1 VRALV
6 FEKGSFVLMLN
17 VRRSSCVWTL
27 LLCSLATLAA
37 TTAKAQEESQH
48 PTLDRQMDRVD
59 LAISGVGQLN
69 RDSSGTAIVEA
80 VPTTVSLNPSNTVGV
95 LVTLRYTK
103 SPFLGLEFNY
113 GHARYDENFS
123 PFGILPPPGQPPV
136 SAGVQQNTSEYTVG
150 YVAHIRPVFGVN
162 PFASVGL
169 GTLAFRPTPLG
180 GEGLIKQARAA
191 YYYSVGAEKT
201 VLSPHFGIRVQV
213 RQVFFKA
220 PDFETNYL
228 TIQQHTSTFE
238 PGIGFFLHF

>member
-1 VRALV
+1 
-6 FEKGSFVLMLN
+6 MLN
-17 VRRSSCVWTL
+17 VRRSSFVWTL

-37 TTAKAQEESQH
+37 TTAKAQESQH
-48 PTLDRQMDRVD
+48 PTLDRQLDRIDIAV
-59 LAISGVGQLN
+59 SGVGQFN
-69 RDSSGTAIVEA
+69 RDSSGTAIVDA
-80 VPTTVSLNPSNTVGV
+80 VPTTVNLTTGNTLGA

-113 GHARYDENFS
+113 GYARYTDTFT
-123 PFGILPPPGQPPV
+123 PFGSLPGPGQPLV
-136 SAGVQQNTSEYTVG
+136 GAGVQQNTSEYTAG
-150 YVAHIRPVFGVN
+150 YVAHLRPVFGIK

-191 YYYSVGAEKT
+191 YYYSVGAEQT
-201 VLSPHFGIRVQV
+201 VFSPHFGIRVQV

-238 PGIGFFLHF
+238 PGIGFFLRF

>member
-1 VRALV
+1 
-6 FEKGSFVLMLN
+6 MLN

-37 TTAKAQEESQH
+37 TTAKAQESQH
-48 PTLDRQMDRVD
+48 PALDHQLDRVD
-59 LAISGVGQLN
+59 LSVSGVGELN
-69 RDSSGTAIVEA
+69 RDSSGSAIVDA
-80 VPTTVSLNPSNTVGV
+80 VPTTVTLTPSNTVGV

-103 SPFLGLEFNY
+103 SPFLGFELNY
-113 GHARYDENFS
+113 GHARYDDTFS
-123 PFGILPPPGQPPV
+123 PFGALPTPTVPSV
-136 SAGVQQNTSEYTVG
+136 AGVQQDTSEYTVG
-150 YVAHIRPVFGVN
+150 YVAHIRPIFGIK
-162 PFASVGL
+162 PFASAGL

-191 YYYSVGAEKT
+191 YYYSVGAEQT
-201 VLSPHFGIRVQV
+201 VFSPHFGIRVQV